1 MLLDVERL
9 RVDFVSRD
17 LDNRVRTANAL
28 NDVTF
33 NCDSGQILAL
43 VGETGAGKSLTAFAI
58 MRLLKPPARIVGGS
72 IRFEG
77 RDLAETSDDEVRKL
91 RGAAMSMVLQNAKAS
106 LDPLARVGQQLMR
119 VHQAHGGAS
128 RSVARQRALEMMQAV
143 AIPDHE
149 RRFNAWPHELSG
161 GMAQR
166 VMIAAALINEPK
178 LLLADEPTTG
188 LDVTV
193 QVQIL
198 DLLRD
203 MVRARNMAMVLITH
217 DLGVVAHYCDRM
229 AVMFSGTIVEIGS
242 VRDVFAHPA
251 HPYTRALL
259 AAASGDRVGDGRL
272 GFGGAPPDL
281 YNLPVGCL
289 YGNRCE
295 LVGSDCGA
303 RPALRRAG
311 PGHSAACVRI
321 PVAATGDAR

>member
-1 MLLDVERL
+1 
-9 RVDFVSRD
+9 
-17 LDNRVRTANAL
+17 
-28 NDVTF
+28 
-33 NCDSGQILAL
+33 
-43 VGETGAGKSLTAFAI
+43 
-58 MRLLKPPARIVGGS
+58 
-72 IRFEG
+72 
-77 RDLAETSDDEVRKL
+77 
-91 RGAAMSMVLQNAKAS
+91 
-106 LDPLARVGQQLMR
+106 
-119 VHQAHGGAS
+119 
-128 RSVARQRALEMMQAV
+128 MMQAV

-149 RRFNAWPHELSG
+149 RRFNALPHELSG

-242 VRDVFAHPA
+242 VRDVFARPA

-259 AAASGDRVGDGRL
+259 AAASGDRVGDDRL

-289 YGNRCE
+289 YSNRCE
-295 LVGSDCGA
+295 LAESGCSV
-303 RPALRRAG
+303 RPALRRVG
-311 PGHSAACVRI
+311 PKHNAACIRV
-321 PVAATGDAR
+321 PVVAMGDIQ